1 MTRQTIKTCL
11 WFNGN
16 AEEAARF
23 YVSVFQNRG
32 DSAITRVT
40 RAPCGAALVVA
51 FRLAGVEFLALNGRS
66 DSRFDAAITLSVDCQ
81 SQDELDDL
89 RRKLSAG
96 GSQGRGAWRKDRYG
110 LWWEILPAVLPQLL
124 GAGRGPAPD
133 GMDALMGMTRLDI
146 RALEPAAGA
155 A

>member
-11 WFNGN
+11 WFDGN
-16 AEEAARF
+16 SEEAARF
-23 YVSVFQNRG
+23 YVSVFKSRG

-51 FRLAGVEFLALNGRS
+51 FRLDGVEFVALNGRPH
-66 DSRFDAAITLSVDCQ
+66 SRFDAAISLSVDCQ
-81 SQDELDDL
+81 SQEDLDDL

-96 GSQGRGAWRKDRYG
+96 GSRGRGGWLKDRYG
-110 LWWEILPAVLPQLL
+110 LSWQIVPAVLQQLL
-124 GAGRGPAPD
+124 GAGRGQGP
-133 GMDALMGMTRLDI
+133 GVMDALMGMTRLDI
-146 RALEPAAGA
+146 RALEAAAEA

>member
-1 MTRQTIKTCL
+1 MTHQKIKTCL

-23 YVSVFQNRG
+23 YVSVFKDRG

-51 FRLAGVEFLALNGRS
+51 FRLAGVEFLALNGGPH
-66 DSRFDAAITLSVDCQ
+66 SRFDAAITLSVDCQ

-89 RRKLSAG
+89 RRNLSAG
-96 GSQGRGAWRKDRYG
+96 GSRGRGAWRKDRYG
-110 LWWEILPAVLPQLL
+110 LWWEILPAVLPQLV
-124 GAGRGPAPD
+124 GAGRGPAP
-133 GMDALMGMTRLDI
+133 GVMDALMGMTRLDI
-146 RALEPAAGA
+146 RPLETAADA